1 MWGNSLS
8 SLVAEAKVFS
18 FSLMSLFIC
27 LKSFL
32 VLSVREKNILSKIFI
47 THLSLFGKLG
57 NRNPEFK
64 TETGIATGTGTGI

>member
-8 SLVAEAKVFS
+8 SLVAETKVSS

-32 VLSVREKNILSKIFI
+32 VLSAREKNILSKIK
-47 THLSLFGKLG
+47 LSSHTFHCSE
-57 NRNPEFK
+57 N
-64 TETGIATGTGTGI
+64 